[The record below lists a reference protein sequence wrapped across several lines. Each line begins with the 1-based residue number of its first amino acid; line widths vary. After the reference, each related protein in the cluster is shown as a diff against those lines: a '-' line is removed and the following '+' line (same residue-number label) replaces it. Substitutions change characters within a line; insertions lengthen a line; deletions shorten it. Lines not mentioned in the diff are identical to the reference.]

1 MTGRGGRGGR
11 ADRKAVG
18 GQVGLWEVVLHVSLR
33 EVGSHWSG
41 VFKPLT
47 EFSSYESIK
56 ET

>member
-1 MTGRGGRGGR
+1 MKGRGGR